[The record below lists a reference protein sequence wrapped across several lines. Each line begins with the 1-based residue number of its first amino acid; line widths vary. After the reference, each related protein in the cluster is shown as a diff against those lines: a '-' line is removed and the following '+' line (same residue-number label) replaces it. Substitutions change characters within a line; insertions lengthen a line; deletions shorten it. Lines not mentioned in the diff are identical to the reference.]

1 MKEKE
6 DESRAAPTITA
17 GTVKLLQLP
26 AKVSRAETFPR
37 QNSSL
42 FVFSAGIHSPALYLW
57 LAREGETPPPPHLK
71 ANRHIVYCGGG
82 GGGECGGGDIKE

>member
-26 AKVSRAETFPR
+26 PYVSWVETFPR

-57 LAREGETPPPPHLK
+57 LARSGKLHPPPPPPPQS
-71 ANRHIVYCGGG
+71 
-82 GGGECGGGDIKE
+82 

>member
-57 LAREGETPPPPHLK
+57 LAGRGKLPPPHLK